1 MRNYLALFLIVAT
14 LAATAQNEPKA
25 KNLLEE
31 TSRKMQSFETLAA
44 TFTFTMENVKMKI
57 REQNRGSLLLKGSK
71 YQVSLPELGMKIF
84 CDGKTVWNLM
94 EEAGQVTL
102 SNAGEEGQGVID
114 PTTIFNVYQEGYS
127 FRTMEEKNVGGKMIT
142 FVDMIPDN
150 KAAEFSKLTVGI
162 EKSKMMV
169 HSLVT
174 HGKDGNLYG
183 IYVNDMKTNQ
193 PVADTEFVFSK
204 AKYPNIEVVDFR

>member
-25 KNLLEE
+25 KSLLEE

-127 FRTMEEKNVGGKMIT
+127 FRTVEEKNVGGKMIT